1 MIDQLSISEIMAER
15 VYDLLR
21 EGRMGRHTFIHN
33 FKCLAKRKD
42 NIGVYY
48 LTWLLARSN
57 NKYINKLLIQAI
69 DSLCA

>member
-57 NKYINKLLIQAI
+57 NKYIHRLLVEAI
-69 DSLCA
+69 RNI

>member
-1 MIDQLSISEIMAER
+1 MIDQLSISEMLAER
-15 VYDLLR
+15 ITDLLR

-57 NKYINKLLIQAI
+57 NKYIHRLLVEAI
-69 DSLCA
+69 RNI